1 MDKADVVGS
10 VDTSVDKVENDI
22 VEADVSRD
30 GTVDKVVVEDDIVE
44 VDVSR
49 VGIVDKVVVEDVLVE
64 SSFMLKTSGIVIPAT
79 AKSRIPINKDINS
92 RFFLWKNPFPSDM
105 SLKDVNRSFF
115 EWL

>member
-1 MDKADVVGS
+1 M
-10 VDTSVDKVENDI
+10 
-22 VEADVSRD
+22 SRD
-30 GTVDKVVVEDDIVE
+30 VTVDNEVVEDDIVE

-49 VGIVDKVVVEDVLVE
+49 DGIVDKVVDEDVLVE
-64 SSFMLKTSGIVIPAT
+64 TSFMLKTSGIVIPAT
-79 AKSRIPINKDINS
+79 VQSRVPINKDINS

>member
-1 MDKADVVGS
+1 M
-10 VDTSVDKVENDI
+10 
-22 VEADVSRD
+22 SRD

-64 SSFMLKTSGIVIPAT
+64 SSFMLKTSGIVIPA
-79 AKSRIPINKDINS
+79 AAQSRIPIKKGINS
-92 RFFLWKNPFPSDM
+92 RFFLWKKPFPSDM
-105 SLKDVNRSFF
+105 SLKDMNLSFF

>member
-10 VDTSVDKVENDI
+10 VDTSVDKVE
-22 VEADVSRD
+22 VDVSRD
-30 GTVDKVVVEDDIVE
+30 
-44 VDVSR
+44 
-49 VGIVDKVVVEDVLVE
+49 GIVDKVVDEDVLVE
-64 SSFMLKTSGIVIPAT
+64 TSFMLKTSGIVIPAT
-79 AKSRIPINKDINS
+79 AQSRVPINKDINS